1 MSTTAAECTAA
12 PARNVGGRKR
22 LSRRAPA
29 PLHPRKSRNAIV
41 FIATPQETTTQV
53 AATPAHG
60 KAVINIIY
68 VVIMHG

>member
-1 MSTTAAECTAA
+1 MSTTAAECAAA

-29 PLHPRKSRNAIV
+29 PLHPRKSRDAIV
-41 FIATPQETTTQV
+41 FIATPQV

>member
-1 MSTTAAECTAA
+1 MGTTAAECAAA

-29 PLHPRKSRNAIV
+29 PLHPRDANV